1 LAFSDELDFE
11 VELEC
16 VGGRKGQPKTEI
28 RGMSAKHLAFS
39 LKTPF
44 LLPVGARVIA
54 RFKDEF
60 KSNVPPDHDFY
71 AGIVAER
78 PIPHNL
84 NR

>member
-1 LAFSDELDFE
+1 MD
-11 VELEC
+11 
-16 VGGRKGQPKTEI
+16 
-28 RGMSAKHLAFS
+28 AKHLAFS

-60 KSNVPPDHDFY
+60 NQNTPVDHDFY

-78 PIPHNL
+78 PIPHNQ
-84 NR
+84 NRYGEASGSEMNHSSH